1 MSVVM
6 DADRIGRTLIRIAHE
21 ILERNRG
28 VEELALIGIRTRGVP
43 LAKRLA
49 QGILEIHGHDVPTG
63 ALDITLY
70 RDDLM
75 RHAVGPQPLVRRTE
89 IAFSIDDRRILLV
102 DDVLYTGR
110 TIRAALDALIDFGRP
125 KAIQLVVLVD
135 RGHRELPIKADYV
148 GKRPIKKVPTLR
160 GKTVVNL
167 FYEPS
172 TRTRTSF
179 EIAEK
184 RLSADTLNIAV
195 ASSSVLKGETL
206 VDTAMNI
213 EAMQPDMIVI
223 RHASSGAGHLLSRVC
238 KSRIINAGD
247 GMHEHPTQAL
257 LDAFTIRE
265 HKQCIEGLK
274 IAIIGDLLHSRVL
287 RSNALLL
294 TKLGANLWVCGPPT
308 LVPPGIECLGVRVTT
323 SVDEAVRDADVIM
336 MLRIQQE
343 RMQGAFFPSL
353 REYFN
358 VFGMTT
364 ERVKLAKPDVIIMH
378 PGPMNRGVEIAS
390 DVADGPYSVILE
402 QVANGVAVRMA
413 VLYLLAGGVE
423 DEAAA

>member
-1 MSVVM
+1 MKK
-6 DADRIGRTLIRIAHE
+6 DLLGIAE
-21 ILERNRG
+21 LSS
-28 VEELALIGIRTRGVP
+28 EE
-43 LAKRLA
+43 
-49 QGILEIHGHDVPTG
+49 
-63 ALDITLY
+63 
-70 RDDLM
+70 
-75 RHAVGPQPLVRRTE
+75 
-89 IAFSIDDRRILLV
+89 ILLV
-102 DDVLYTGR
+102 
-110 TIRAALDALIDFGRP
+110 LDTAE
-125 KAIQLVVLVD
+125 AM
-135 RGHRELPIKADYV
+135 REI
-148 GKRPIKKVPTLR
+148 GQRPIKKVPTMR

-167 FYEPS
+167 FFEPS

-184 RLSADTLNIAV
+184 RLSADTLSIAV
-195 ASSSVLKGETL
+195 ATSSVLKGETL

-213 EAMQPDMIVI
+213 EAMSPDMIVV
-223 RHASSGAGHLLSRVC
+223 RHSSSGAAHLLARIC

-265 HKQCIEGLK
+265 HKKTIAGLK
-274 IAIIGDLLHSRVL
+274 VAIVGDLLHSRVL
-287 RSNALLL
+287 RSNVLLL
-294 TKLGANLWVCGPPT
+294 TKLGADVWVCGPQT
-308 LVPPGIECLGVRVTT
+308 LVPAGMEQAGVHVTT
-323 SVDEAVRDADVIM
+323 SVDEAVADADVIM

-358 VFGMTT
+358 VFGMTAA
-364 ERVKLAKPDVIIMH
+364 RVARAKPDVIIMH

-413 VLYLLAGGVE
+413 VLYLLAGGAEV
-423 DEAAA
+423 D